1 MKRRIALLNANVLL
15 YREAKWKTRL
25 AIGAMPRQPIL
36 SAKHLINL
44 IDMDGISIQDRQV
57 LTYDRI
63 ADRYKLNI
71 YKQNIQNLKKK
82 EDA

>member
-1 MKRRIALLNANVLL
+1 MIKRRIALLNANVLL

-25 AIGAMPRQPIL
+25 AIGAMPKQPIL
-36 SAKHLINL
+36 SAKHLINMGE
-44 IDMDGISIQDRQV
+44 IRIQDRQV

-63 ADRYKLNI
+63 AARYKLNI
-71 YKQNIQNLKKK
+71 YKQNIQSLKKK